1 MNGVVPAPSPPA
13 RTVPWISRSTRATT
27 VLVVL
32 GMGALSGCGVTSSA
46 GSGPSGGGE
55 DGVTAAVEPEPGTY
69 RVQSVTDGDT
79 IRLTNGDAVRLV
91 GMDAPEPGRCGSER
105 ATQMLADL
113 VLGRRVS
120 LPAPGDDR
128 DLYGRLLRY
137 VDVGRV
143 DAGLRLIRS
152 GLAVARYDS
161 RDGYDRHP
169 RQARYVRADRA
180 SPNVTC

>member
-1 MNGVVPAPSPPA
+1 M
-13 RTVPWISRSTRATT
+13 PWISAH
-27 VLVVL
+27 VPAMAAVVVL
-32 GMGALSGCGVTSSA
+32 GALSGCQVSAPA
-46 GSGPSGGGE
+46 GSEPSDDSGDQEG
-55 DGVTAAVEPEPGTY
+55 TTSAAETY

-79 IRLTNGDAVRLV
+79 LRLTNGDTVRLV

-105 ATQMLADL
+105 ATRLLADL
-113 VLGRRVS
+113 VLGRRVR

-137 VDVGRV
+137 VDVGDV

-180 SPNVTC
+180 SPDVTC